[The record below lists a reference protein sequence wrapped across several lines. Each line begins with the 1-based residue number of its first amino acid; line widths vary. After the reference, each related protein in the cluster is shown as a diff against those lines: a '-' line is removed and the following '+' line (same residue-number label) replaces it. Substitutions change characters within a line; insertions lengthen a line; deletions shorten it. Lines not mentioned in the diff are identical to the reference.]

1 MRILNLQQGSPE
13 WLAHRRG
20 TRNAS
25 DASVMMGASPNLSR
39 RALVRHRA
47 TGIDREFS
55 DYVQTQILDKG
66 HAVEPALRA
75 LAESIIGEELYP
87 VTAVSDDGYLGASFD
102 GVTLDEAI
110 IFEAKQSNAG
120 KMADLREGRIP
131 DADYWQIVSHF
142 AVCTT
147 AQHCYYMVGDGTEAG
162 TVYIAIPRALIADDI
177 PKLLAGWAQFD
188 ADVAAYQ
195 PEPEVLPPATGAPV
209 EGFGLL
215 TLRVEGRVLASNL
228 DAFRAGAEAFLA
240 RLPKPEHLQS
250 DQDFADADTAVK
262 ACAEAESR
270 IKAAKDAAL
279 AQMADVEAVMRTAD
293 SVSESIR
300 QARLT
305 LDKLVKARKESIKAE
320 IVAAGCASVRAHFD
334 AINATL
340 GAHAFQPPQT
350 LQLTIGAAIKGMRS
364 IQAMRDAVDAAAA
377 GMKIEASQQAERVRA
392 NVAILGEHAEH
403 RHLFADAVALCAQKQ
418 PDDLRNL
425 VAARIAEHERAR
437 AEREAQVRE
446 RIRQEEAARLERE
459 QRERAEQAAADS
471 ACGIAPSGG
480 VSDSGEVPASV
491 RHMTGSGGHVQGAG
505 TPGADGLVPA
515 AAASFAGEPRAANT
529 EPGMKPGTRLTLG
542 DINARIAPLTI
553 TAAGLAQLGFQPV
566 AVERAA
572 KLYRLADLPLMCEQ
586 MRRCLAR
593 AASLK
598 DAA

>member
-1 MRILNLQQGSPE
+1 MKILNLQQGSAE
-13 WLAHRRG
+13 WLAHRR
-20 TRNAS
+20 TVRNAS
-25 DASVMMGASPNLSR
+25 DAPAMMGASPYVTR
-39 RALVRHRA
+39 TELVRQRA
-47 TGIDREFS
+47 TGIDREI
-55 DYVQTQILDKG
+55 DAATQRVFDKG
-66 HAVEPALRA
+66 HSVEPALLA
-75 LAESIIGEELYP
+75 LAETIIGEELYP
-87 VTAVSDDGYLGASFD
+87 VTAVSDDGRLGASFD
-102 GVTLDEAI
+102 GVTLDETI
-110 IFEAKQSNAG
+110 IFEAKQSNAAKEAAVMDG
-120 KMADLREGRIP
+120 SIP
-131 DADYWQIVSHF
+131 DADYWQIVQQF
-142 AVCTT
+142 AVCET
-147 AQHCYYMVGDGTEAG
+147 AEVCYYSVGDGETGADLKIKRG
-162 TVYIAIPRALIADDI
+162 DIAHDI

-195 PEPEVLPPATGAPV
+195 PEPEVLPAPTGRTPDQLPALHIEVTGMV
-209 EGFGLL
+209 
-215 TLRVEGRVLASNL
+215 TASNL
-228 DAFRAGAEAFLA
+228 HQWKEAAIAVFQGISTD
-240 RLPKPEHLQS
+240 LQT
-250 DQDFADADTAVK
+250 DQDFADADKTVK
-262 ACAEAESR
+262 WCADIEDQL
-270 IKAAKDAAL
+270 KAAKQHALSQTASIDELFRTIDAISA
-279 AQMADVEAVMRTAD
+279 EARAK
-293 SVSESIR
+293 
-300 QARLT
+300 RLE

-446 RIRQEEAARLERE
+446 RIRQEEAERLERE
-459 QRERAEQAAADS
+459 QRERERAEVKPADPTP
-471 ACGIAPSGG
+471 APA
-480 VSDSGEVPASV
+480 PAPIP
-491 RHMTGSGGHVQGAG
+491 VQVGA
-505 TPGADGLVPA
+505 PA
-515 AAASFAGEPRAANT
+515 AANAPDGA
-529 EPGMKPGTRLTLG
+529 RLTLG

-572 KLYRLADLPLMCEQ
+572 KLYRFADLPLMCEQ

-593 AASLK
+593 AASLQ

>member
-13 WLAHRRG
+13 WLAHRR
-20 TRNAS
+20 TVRNAS
-25 DASVMMGASPNLSR
+25 DAPAMMGASPYVT
-39 RALVRHRA
+39 RAELVRQRA
-47 TGIDREFS
+47 TGIDREI
-55 DYVQTQILDKG
+55 DAATQRVFDKG

-75 LAESIIGEELYP
+75 HAEEFIGDDLYP

-102 GVTLDEAI
+102 GVTLDEAT
-110 IFEAKQSNAG
+110 IFEAKQSNAE
-120 KMADLREGRIP
+120 KMAQVRAGMIP
-131 DADYWQIVSHF
+131 PTDYWQIVQQF
-142 AVCTT
+142 AVC
-147 AQHCYYMVGDGTEAG
+147 AAAKRCLYVIGDGTESGTSWMMIDRSEVAG
-162 TVYIAIPRALIADDI
+162 DI

-300 QARLT
+300 QARLA
-305 LDKLVKARKESIKAE
+305 LDKLVKARKDAIKAE

-340 GAHAFQPPQT
+340 GPHAFQPPQT

-364 IQAMRDAVDAAAA
+364 LQAMRDAVDAAAA

-392 NVAILGEHAEH
+392 NVAILDQHAEH
-403 RHLFADAVALCAQKQ
+403 RHLFADAVALAASKQ

-425 VAARIAEHERAR
+425 VAARIAEHQRRE
-437 AEREAQVRE
+437 AERLEAERE
-446 RIRQEEAARLERE
+446 RIRQEEADRLERE

-471 ACGIAPSGG
+471 ACGIASSGG

-529 EPGMKPGTRLTLG
+529 EPGLKPGARLTLG

-572 KLYRLADLPLMCEQ
+572 KLYNLADLPVMCEQ

-593 AASLK
+593 AASLEK
-598 DAA
+598 AA

>member
-1 MRILNLQQGSPE
+1 MKILNIQQGSPE
-13 WLAHRRG
+13 WLAHRR
-20 TRNAS
+20 TVRNAS

-195 PEPEVLPPATGAPV
+195 PEPEVLPAPAGRTPDQLPALHIEVTGMV
-209 EGFGLL
+209 
-215 TLRVEGRVLASNL
+215 TASNL
-228 DAFRAGAEAFLA
+228 HQWKEAAIAVFQGISTD
-240 RLPKPEHLQS
+240 LQT
-250 DQDFADADTAVK
+250 DQDFADADRTVK
-262 ACAEAESR
+262 WCADIEDQL
-270 IKAAKDAAL
+270 KAAKQHALSQTASIDELFRTIDAISA
-279 AQMADVEAVMRTAD
+279 EARAK
-293 SVSESIR
+293 
-300 QARLT
+300 RLE

-340 GAHAFQPPQT
+340 GPHAFQPPQT

-392 NVAILGEHAEH
+392 NVAILDEHAEH

-418 PDDLRNL
+418 
-425 VAARIAEHERAR
+425 
-437 AEREAQVRE
+437 
-446 RIRQEEAARLERE
+446 
-459 QRERAEQAAADS
+459 
-471 ACGIAPSGG
+471 
-480 VSDSGEVPASV
+480 
-491 RHMTGSGGHVQGAG
+491 
-505 TPGADGLVPA
+505 
-515 AAASFAGEPRAANT
+515 
-529 EPGMKPGTRLTLG
+529 
-542 DINARIAPLTI
+542 
-553 TAAGLAQLGFQPV
+553 
-566 AVERAA
+566 
-572 KLYRLADLPLMCEQ
+572 
-586 MRRCLAR
+586 
-593 AASLK
+593 
-598 DAA
+598 

>member
-1 MRILNLQQGSPE
+1 MKILNLQQGSPE
-13 WLAHRRG
+13 WLAHRR
-20 TRNAS
+20 TVRNAS
-25 DASVMMGASPNLSR
+25 DAPAMMGASPYVT
-39 RALVRHRA
+39 RAELVRQRA
-47 TGIDREFS
+47 TGIDREV
-55 DYVQTQILDKG
+55 DAATQRVFDRG
-66 HAVEPALRA
+66 HEVEPALRA
-75 LAESIIGEELYP
+75 LAEKIIGEDLYP

-102 GVTLDEAI
+102 GVTLDETC
-110 IFEAKQSNAG
+110 IFEAKQYSAEKVLLVEQNQ
-120 KMADLREGRIP
+120 LP
-131 DADYWQIVSHF
+131 PQDYWQVAQQF
-142 AVCTT
+142 AVCES
-147 AQHCYYMVGDGTEAG
+147 AMVCVYVVGDGTEKRTRYMRVRREQIEA
-162 TVYIAIPRALIADDI
+162 DI

-300 QARLT
+300 QARLA
-305 LDKLVKARKESIKAE
+305 LDKLVKARKDAIKAE
-320 IVAAGCASVRAHFD
+320 IVAAGCASVRAHYD

-340 GAHAFQPPQT
+340 GAHGFQPPQT

-392 NVAILGEHAEH
+392 NVAILAEHAEH
-403 RHLFADAVALCAQKQ
+403 RHLFADAVVLAASKQ
-418 PDDLRNL
+418 PEDLRNL
-425 VAARIAEHERAR
+425 VAARITEHQRRE
-437 AEREAQVRE
+437 AERLEAERE

-459 QRERAEQAAADS
+459 QRERERAEAKPVDP
-471 ACGIAPSGG
+471 APA
-480 VSDSGEVPASV
+480 PAPAP
-491 RHMTGSGGHVQGAG
+491 TTVQVGA
-505 TPGADGLVPA
+505 PA
-515 AAASFAGEPRAANT
+515 AANAPDGA
-529 EPGMKPGTRLTLG
+529 RLTLG
-542 DINARIAPLTI
+542 EINARIAPLTI

-572 KLYRLADLPLMCEQ
+572 KLYNLADLPVMCEH

-593 AASLK
+593 ASSLE
-598 DAA
+598 AAA

>member
-1 MRILNLQQGSPE
+1 MKVINLQQGSE
-13 WLAHRRG
+13 SWLAHRRNV
-20 TRNAS
+20 RNAS
-25 DASVMMGASPNLSR
+25 DAPAMMGASPYVT
-39 RALVRHRA
+39 RAELVRQRA
-47 TGIDREFS
+47 TGIDREI
-55 DYVQTQILDKG
+55 DAATQRVFDKG

-75 LAESIIGEELYP
+75 LAEKMLREELYP

-102 GVTLDEAI
+102 GVTLDEAC
-110 IFEAKQSNAG
+110 IFEAKQYSTEKVLLVEQNQ
-120 KMADLREGRIP
+120 LP
-131 DADYWQIVSHF
+131 PQDYWQVVQQF
-142 AVCTT
+142 AVCES
-147 AQHCYYMVGDGTEAG
+147 AMVCVYVVGDGTEERTRYMRVRREQIEA
-162 TVYIAIPRALIADDI
+162 DI

-209 EGFGLL
+209 EGFGVL

-228 DAFRAGAEAFLA
+228 DGFRAGAEAFLA
-240 RLPKPEHLQS
+240 RLPKPENLQS

-300 QARLT
+300 QARLA

-403 RHLFADAVALCAQKQ
+403 RHLFADDVALCAQKQ
-418 PDDLRNL
+418 PEDLRNL

-459 QRERAEQAAADS
+459 QRERERAEAKPADP
-471 ACGIAPSGG
+471 APA
-480 VSDSGEVPASV
+480 PAPAPIP
-491 RHMTGSGGHVQGAG
+491 VQVGA
-505 TPGADGLVPA
+505 PA
-515 AAASFAGEPRAANT
+515 AANAPDGA
-529 EPGMKPGTRLTLG
+529 RLTLG

-572 KLYRLADLPLMCEQ
+572 KLYRLADLPVMCEH

-593 AASLK
+593 AASLEK
-598 DAA
+598 VA

>member
-1 MRILNLQQGSPE
+1 MKILNLQQGSPE
-13 WLAHRRG
+13 WLAHRR
-20 TRNAS
+20 TVRNAS
-25 DASVMMGASPNLSR
+25 DAPAMMGASPYVTR
-39 RALVRHRA
+39 TELVRQRA
-47 TGIDREFS
+47 TGIDREI
-55 DYVQTQILDKG
+55 DAATQRVFDKG

-75 LAESIIGEELYP
+75 LAEKIIGEDLYP
-87 VTAVSDDGYLGASFD
+87 VTAVSEDGDLGASFD
-102 GVTLDEAI
+102 GVTLAEDI
-110 IFEAKQSNAG
+110 IFEAKQWNEAKAKHVLAG
-120 KMADLREGRIP
+120 EIP
-131 DADYWQIVSHF
+131 PADYWQIVHQF
-142 AVCTT
+142 AVCDT
-147 AQHCYYMVGDGTEAG
+147 AERGLYLLGDGSADG
-162 TVYIAIPRALIADDI
+162 TVQLRFTREQVAADI

-270 IKAAKDAAL
+270 INAAKDAAL

-300 QARLT
+300 QARLA

-320 IVAAGCASVRAHFD
+320 IVAAGCASVRAHYD

-403 RHLFADAVALCAQKQ
+403 RHLFADAVALAASKQ

-425 VAARIAEHERAR
+425 VAARIAEHQRRE
-437 AEREAQVRE
+437 AERLEQERE

-459 QRERAEQAAADS
+459 QRERERAEAKPADP
-471 ACGIAPSGG
+471 APA
-480 VSDSGEVPASV
+480 PAPAPIP
-491 RHMTGSGGHVQGAG
+491 VQVGA
-505 TPGADGLVPA
+505 PA
-515 AAASFAGEPRAANT
+515 AANAPDGA
-529 EPGMKPGTRLTLG
+529 RLTLG

-593 AASLK
+593 AASLQ

>member
-1 MRILNLQQGSPE
+1 MTIEIISVAQGTPE
-13 WLAHRRG
+13 WGAHRAQHY
-20 TRNAS
+20 NAS
-25 DASVMMGASPNLSR
+25 DAPAMLGVSPYKT
-39 RALVRHRA
+39 RAQLVREHA
-47 TGIDREFS
+47 TGVTAEIDET
-55 DYVQTQILDKG
+55 TQRRFDDG
-66 HAVEPALRA
+66 HRFEA
-75 LAESIIGEELYP
+75 LARPLAEKLIGEELFPCVGVLKGTKY
-87 VTAVSDDGYLGASFD
+87 SASFD
-102 GVTLDEAI
+102 GLTLLFDTAFEHKSLNDAI
-110 IFEAKQSNAG
+110 RNAIDDG
-120 KMADLREGRIP
+120 IGNGVCLPEYLRVQMEQQCMVSGAERVLFMASKWNGETLVEERHCWYYPDAALREK
-131 DADYWQIVSHF
+131 IVN
-142 AVCTT
+142 
-147 AQHCYYMVGDGTEAG
+147 
-162 TVYIAIPRALIADDI
+162 
-177 PKLLAGWAQFD
+177 GWAQFD

-195 PEPEVLPPATGAPV
+195 PEPEVLPATGAPV
-209 EGFGLL
+209 EGFGVL

-228 DAFRAGAEAFLA
+228 DGFRAGAEAFLA

-300 QARLT
+300 QARLA

-320 IVAAGCASVRAHFD
+320 IVAAGCASVRAHYD

-350 LQLTIGAAIKGMRS
+350 LQLNIGAAIKGMRS

-392 NVAILGEHAEH
+392 NVAILAEHAEH
-403 RHLFADAVALCAQKQ
+403 RHLFADAVALAASKQ

-446 RIRQEEAARLERE
+446 QIRLEEAARLERE
-459 QRERAEQAAADS
+459 QMERSEAKPVDPAPAPAPAPAA
-471 ACGIAPSGG
+471 
-480 VSDSGEVPASV
+480 
-491 RHMTGSGGHVQGAG
+491 VQVGA
-505 TPGADGLVPA
+505 PA
-515 AAASFAGEPRAANT
+515 AANAPDGA
-529 EPGMKPGTRLTLG
+529 RLTLG
-542 DINARIAPLTI
+542 EINARIAPLTI
-553 TAAGLAQLGFQPV
+553 SAAGLAQLGFQPV

-572 KLYRLADLPLMCEQ
+572 KLYKLADLPVMCEH

-598 DAA
+598 EVA

>member
-1 MRILNLQQGSPE
+1 MRTLNLTQGSE
-13 WLAHRRG
+13 AWLAHRR
-20 TRNAS
+20 TVRNAS
-25 DASVMMGASPNLSR
+25 DAPAMMGASPYVT
-39 RALVRHRA
+39 RAELVRQRA
-47 TGIDREFS
+47 TGIDREI
-55 DYVQTQILDKG
+55 DAATQRVFDKG

-102 GVTLDEAI
+102 GVTLAEDVFI
-110 IFEAKQSNAG
+110 EAKQANAE
-120 KMADLREGRIP
+120 KMALVRQGMLPPVDE
-131 DADYWQIVSHF
+131 WQVLQQF
-142 AVCTT
+142 AVCET
-147 AQHCYYMVGDGTEAG
+147 AERCIYLCGDGTTEGTEILHVSRAEVEAE
-162 TVYIAIPRALIADDI
+162 I
-177 PKLLAGWAQFD
+177 PKVRVGWAQFD

-300 QARLT
+300 QARLA

-340 GAHAFQPPQT
+340 GPHAFQPPQT
-350 LQLTIGAAIKGMRS
+350 LQMTIGAAIKGMRS

-392 NVAILGEHAEH
+392 NVAILDEHAEH

-425 VAARIAEHERAR
+425 AAARIAEHQRRETERLE
-437 AEREAQVRE
+437 AERE
-446 RIRQEEAARLERE
+446 RIRQEEAARIEREQLERE
-459 QRERAEQAAADS
+459 R
-471 ACGIAPSGG
+471 
-480 VSDSGEVPASV
+480 
-491 RHMTGSGGHVQGAG
+491 
-505 TPGADGLVPA
+505 A
-515 AAASFAGEPRAANT
+515 AAAAVPAPQPAPALAPQVEHPSANVPIAGTSTPAA
-529 EPGMKPGTRLTLG
+529 GARIKLD
-542 DINARIAPLTI
+542 DICAAIAPLSI
-553 TAAGLAQLGFQPV
+553 TAEGLAQLGFRPV
-566 AVERAA
+566 GNDRPA
-572 KLYRLADLPLMCEQ
+572 KLYNLADLPIMCEQ
-586 MRRCLAR
+586 MRLILAR
-593 AASLK
+593 AASLE
-598 DAA
+598 AAA

>member
-1 MRILNLQQGSPE
+1 MKIVGFAQGSAE
-13 WLAHRRG
+13 WLAHRRT

-25 DASVMMGASPNLSR
+25 DAPAMMGASPYVTR
-39 RALVRHRA
+39 GELVRQRA
-47 TGIDREFS
+47 TGIDREI
-55 DYVQTQILDKG
+55 DAATQRVFDKG

-75 LAESIIGEELYP
+75 MAEEIVGEDLFP
-87 VTAVSDDGYLGASFD
+87 VTAVSNDGYLGASFD
-102 GVTLDEAI
+102 GVTLDEEV
-110 IFEAKQSNAG
+110 IFEAKQWNEAKAAHVRAG
-120 KMADLREGRIP
+120 QIP
-131 DADYWQIVSHF
+131 PADYWQIVQQF
-142 AVCTT
+142 AVCET
-147 AQHCYYMVGDGTEAG
+147 AKRGLYLLGDGSTGG
-162 TVYIAIPRALIADDI
+162 TVQLRFNRTDVEGNI
-177 PKLLAGWAQFD
+177 PKLLAGWEQFD
-188 ADVAAYQ
+188 ADVAAYV
-195 PEPEVLPPATGAPV
+195 PEPEVLPPAAGAPV
-209 EGFGLL
+209 EGFGVL

-228 DAFRAGAEAFLA
+228 DGFRAGAEAFLA

-300 QARLT
+300 QARLA

-340 GAHAFQPPQT
+340 GAHGFQPPQT

-392 NVAILGEHAEH
+392 NVAILGEHADH

-418 PDDLRNL
+418 PEDLRNL
-425 VAARIAEHERAR
+425 VAARIAEHQRRE
-437 AEREAQVRE
+437 AERLEAERE

-459 QRERAEQAAADS
+459 QRERERA
-471 ACGIAPSGG
+471 
-480 VSDSGEVPASV
+480 EVPPANDQRYTRGDDASAV
-491 RHMTGSGGHVQGAG
+491 AEPESTVMTASGAG
-505 TPGADGLVPA
+505 TAPTPAGA
-515 AAASFAGEPRAANT
+515 
-529 EPGMKPGTRLTLG
+529 RLTLG

-572 KLYRLADLPLMCEQ
+572 KLYLLADLPVMCEQ

-593 AASLK
+593 AASLQ